1 MLGQKVQN
9 PGRSLPALKQALY
22 ILKCISEGQSRKD
35 IVDEFEGDA
44 QLVSIWI
51 DFLHEH
57 GWLVEENNNKLTLT
71 EDGGKMIRSDQISV

>member
-44 QLVSIWI
+44 QASLNMDRFSSRT
-51 DFLHEH
+51 
-57 GWLVEENNNKLTLT
+57 WLA
-71 EDGGKMIRSDQISV
+71 S